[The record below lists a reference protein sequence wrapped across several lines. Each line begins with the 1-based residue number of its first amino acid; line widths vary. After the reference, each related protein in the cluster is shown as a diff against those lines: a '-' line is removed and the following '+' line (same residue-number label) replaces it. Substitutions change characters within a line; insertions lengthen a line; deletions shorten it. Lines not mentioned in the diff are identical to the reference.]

1 MYVYL
6 YDNLVRQSRY
16 ASVLKA
22 IEIQLT
28 DLGLSGKVLRLTNY
42 HDARSIIEYELKRG
56 AKTIVL
62 VGDDTT
68 LGNVISNAADIKC
81 TFGYLPVGGDTVIAD
96 ILGIPVGPEAC
107 TVLSRRRREY
117 LDVAEVNN
125 RYFIGQLHVP
135 PAKVQV
141 VYDDRF
147 KISAGDLVEIYVC
160 NIKPFRPKKLLV
172 DAPHT
177 VHPQDG
183 RLEAFLQPLT
193 RKRWWGYTTE
203 EASIFPFNEMKVV
216 GSKSFVVE
224 SDGRVSKETKLVI
237 RMADCKVDMI
247 VGKQRKF

>member
-1 MYVYL
+1 MYL

-42 HDARSIIEYELKRG
+42 NDSRSIIEYELKRG

-68 LGNVISNAADIKC
+68 LGNVISGAADIPC
-81 TFGYLPVGGDTVIAD
+81 TFGYLPVGGQTEIAD

-107 TVLSRRRREY
+107 VTLSRRRREY

-135 PAKVQV
+135 PVKVQV

-147 KISAGDLVEIYVC
+147 KITAGDLVEIYVC
-160 NIKPFRPKKLLV
+160 NIKPFKPRKLLV
-172 DAPHT
+172 EATHP
-177 VHPQDG
+177 VNPQDG

-193 RKRWWGYTTE
+193 KKRWWGYTTE
-203 EASIFPFNEMKVV
+203 EASIFPFVEMKVV
-216 GSKSFVVE
+216 GQKSFTVE
-224 SDGRVSKETKLVI
+224 ADGRISKETRLVI

-247 VGKQRKF
+247 VGKRRKF